1 MSALPVEFDPVPGQS
16 MPTLPVPIVP
26 VLVPVESAAPAPAAP
41 ESAPAAP
48 GAPAPAPAAPGT
60 SVSEVQAPETPDTPE
75 VADAAS
81 GAPGQAAPR
90 LRATRSRR
98 SGLRARPAARRS
110 HLAGVRAC
118 SAVSLAQPPAVPP
131 HPVQVPPRAATASPP
146 LRLTGRG
153 RSVVAACGVVVA
165 TLLWFAVATA
175 AHASAH
181 GAPATPAAAAKPALT
196 RVVVQPGQTLWSIA
210 TAADPSADP
219 RLVVQRIVT
228 VNKLSSESV
237 AAGQRLWVPRG

>member
-16 MPTLPVPIVP
+16 MPTLPVPIAP
-26 VLVPVESAAPAPAAP
+26 VLVPVESAAPASAAP

-48 GAPAPAPAAPGT
+48 GAPAPG
-60 SVSEVQAPETPDTPE
+60 VQAPDTPE
-75 VADAAS
+75 VAAAAS
-81 GAPGQAAPR
+81 GAPGQTEPR
-90 LRATRSRR
+90 QRATRSRR
-98 SGLRARPAARRS
+98 SGLRARPATRRS

-118 SAVSLAQPPAVPP
+118 SAVSLAQPPAVPQ
-131 HPVQVPPRAATASPP
+131 HPVQVPPRATTASPP

-181 GAPATPAAAAKPALT
+181 GAPAAAAKPALT

-228 VNKLSSESV
+228 VNKLPSESV